1 MSDPHGAVIY
11 LTREAVQS
19 PWSSDERFTN
29 IAYDLFIFHHNQAA
43 NLLFICSSRRNAE
56 LYNRLARNLV
66 TGRPHPLSNSSIN
79 RVLNDLEAAE
89 FFSVGMRKRHKLGQF
104 ESYRTITGP
113 SGDRAIQE
121 SDGRL
126 FDRGHCFGRAI
137 DGGSQITIGVSS
149 ASKVW
154 SNTSDQIPVLLSLV

>member
-1 MSDPHGAVIY
+1 
-11 LTREAVQS
+11 
-19 PWSSDERFTN
+19 
-29 IAYDLFIFHHNQAA
+29 
-43 NLLFICSSRRNAE
+43 
-56 LYNRLARNLV
+56 
-66 TGRPHPLSNSSIN
+66 
-79 RVLNDLEAAE
+79 
-89 FFSVGMRKRHKLGQF
+89 MRKRHKLGQF

-137 DGGSQITIGVSS
+137 DGGSQITIGASS